1 MQTLSKTSKK
11 VLEVLEGH
19 ILGLEIGDREDELME
34 FCDAAATLVMNAGTR
49 AMGRLLGVMGKE
61 GTIRGPVD

>member
-1 MQTLSKTSKK
+1 MQTLSNTSRK
-11 VLEVLEGH
+11 VLKVMDEYIKAMET
-19 ILGLEIGDREDELME
+19 GDREDELME

-61 GTIRGPVD
+61 GTIGGPVD